1 MSARALATFLA
12 FGATSLVMTL
22 PAPAVGV
29 AEGRAAPEIVIRVAT
44 IGDFEAN
51 SVDNTA
57 WLDAVRAGFAKANA
71 SGGLADASGRRYVI
85 EVRPCNAAS
94 DSEQTIKC
102 ARQAVADGVVAV
114 VGMSAVYSDQ
124 ALPILW
130 AAHIPALGVRVN
142 GTADA
147 THPASFPL
155 ASGFPAELM
164 AMPQLLA
171 EKGATKIA
179 VIISDFGT
187 ATDEALATLEQGRR
201 MTTAAAGPIVRVAP
215 GTTDYAAAVTA
226 ATAPGV
232 DGIVGI
238 LGGGPAGALARQL
251 RASNYTGRYVTR
263 APWGNAPAASDAD
276 PSISGTLVVGQ
287 FPPPTSNDEGWKQLR
302 RDMHEYDPQ
311 FDSFNEGTVNAWLAT
326 RAFEHVFGA
335 VDLSLLSRVV
345 LEPLVYSRSDDTR
358 GFTPPLAG
366 GATVAGLPRVYN
378 PTVTFSV
385 TRDGERLPLGGRF
398 FDPFTGRMLH

>member
-1 MSARALATFLA
+1 LLVLA
-12 FGATSLVMTL
+12 ATSLRPGT
-22 PAPAVGV
+22 PAAGAQDGPA
-29 AEGRAAPEIVIRVAT
+29 AAVSVIRVAT

-51 SVDNTA
+51 NVDNTA
-57 WLDAVRAGFAKANA
+57 WLDAVRAGFARANA
-71 SGGLADASGRRYVI
+71 SGGLADGSGQRHVI
-85 EVRPCNAAS
+85 EVRPCNTAS
-94 DSEQTIKC
+94 DPAQTIRC
-102 ARQAVADGVVAV
+102 AHQAVDDGVVAV
-114 VGMSAVYSDQ
+114 VGLSAVYSDL

-130 AAHIPALGVRVN
+130 AAHVPALGVRVN
-142 GTADA
+142 GTTDA

-155 ASGFPAELM
+155 VSGFPAELM

-171 EKGATKIA
+171 EKGATKLA

-187 ATDEALATLEQGRR
+187 ATDEALAVLEQGRR
-201 MTTAAAGPIVRVAP
+201 MTPAAPGPIVRVAP
-215 GTTDYAAAVTA
+215 GTTDYAAAVNLA
-226 ATAPGV
+226 MEPGV

-302 RDMHEYDPQ
+302 RDLRAYDPQ

-326 RAFEHVFGA
+326 RAFAHVFGA

-345 LEPLVYSRSDDTR
+345 LEPLVYSRSDDTW

-366 GATVAGLPRVYN
+366 GATVAGLPRLYN
-378 PTVTFSV
+378 TAVTFSV
-385 TRDGERLPLGGRF
+385 TRDGARLPLSGRF
-398 FDPFTGRMLH
+398 FVPFAGRLLR